1 MPKPLVPY
9 TNAKLM
15 QIAISTK
22 HFHLFFLDAGTK
34 VLFYKMVFLQ
44 DRFIIG
50 KIRQVKRKI
59 SIKSLPINYNSLYLQ
74 RIIIKI
80 SVTNI

>member
-34 VLFYKMVFLQ
+34 VLFYKLVFSTRLFLIWQ
-44 DRFIIG
+44 N
-50 KIRQVKRKI
+50 KTSKTK
-59 SIKSLPINYNSLYLQ
+59 N
-74 RIIIKI
+74 
-80 SVTNI
+80 

>member
-34 VLFYKMVFLQ
+34 VLFY
-44 DRFIIG
+44 
-50 KIRQVKRKI
+50 
-59 SIKSLPINYNSLYLQ
+59 
-74 RIIIKI
+74 
-80 SVTNI
+80 